1 MVGKPSSVPL
11 NVSSPGRPR
20 RVESGEPIPGE
31 SPESRFLGSDFGGS
45 LEAGRRPVGGRGQE
59 VSADWK
65 CPTDGFQVTTIRR
78 ALERG
83 ANESLRWVAG
93 RRGWERCESGR
104 SNRVK
109 TEPETRS
116 PARDELGS
124 SSRMAGSSLNGAKV
138 KVVGLRRPSGQHG
151 FVARSLDCR
160 QKAFA
165 QAEVFW
171 CVLGLQG
178 VPSALNVT
186 SPWCLAKG

>member
-1 MVGKPSSVPL
+1 MKKLESRLVGKPSSVPL

-20 RVESGEPIPGE
+20 RVECGEPIPGE

-45 LEAGRRPVGGRGQE
+45 FEAGRIPVGGRGQE

-65 CPTDGFQVTTIRR
+65 CLTDGFQVTTMCRVL
-78 ALERG
+78 ACG
-83 ANESLRWVAG
+83 ANESLRCATG

-116 PARDELGS
+116 PAQGELRAS
-124 SSRMAGSSLNGAKV
+124 SDAASSLNGAKV
-138 KVVGLRRPSGQHG
+138 KVVGLRRPSGQQG
-151 FVARSLDCR
+151 FVARSLDCQ

-165 QAEVFW
+165 KAGVFCLFW
-171 CVLGLQG
+171 GG
-178 VPSALNVT
+178 RG
-186 SPWCLAKG
+186 SPAP